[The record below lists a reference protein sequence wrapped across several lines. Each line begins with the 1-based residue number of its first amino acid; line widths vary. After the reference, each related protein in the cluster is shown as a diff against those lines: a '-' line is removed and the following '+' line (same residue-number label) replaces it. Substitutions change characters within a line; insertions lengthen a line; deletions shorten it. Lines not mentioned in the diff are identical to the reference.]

1 MKHKLLCIIL
11 TLVTTLSFAQIELQ
25 PNPSN
30 INSGTLTFKY
40 GEFGDYSIFDPLGN
54 PNLYLYTGLQTD
66 ADPLTWDYND
76 GEFTLANL
84 GQMIPL
90 NFDGGL
96 GYYVATFNP
105 ATRSYIEELTQ
116 NLTTIPDGTEVFDWY
131 FLITTNDLS
140 RQSADLRGSDYGFGS
155 DILSVNEIEL
165 EDEMVVVKGDIKF
178 YKDGSYLIETYDM
191 LGKQIALD
199 TYVVVGQST
208 YKLPVSSNGLY
219 IVKVTSGEAVKT
231 LKVLKQ

>member
-1 MKHKLLCIIL
+1 MKHKLLCLVL
-11 TLVTTLSFAQIELQ
+11 TLITTLAFAQIELQ
-25 PNPSN
+25 PNPSS

-116 NLTTIPDGTEVFDWY
+116 TLTTIPNGTEVFDWY

-155 DILSVNEIEL
+155 DILSVNELDIEK
-165 EDEMVVVKGDIKF
+165 DMVVVKGDIKF
-178 YKDGSYLIETYDM
+178 YKDGNYLIETYDM
-191 LGKQIALD
+191 LGKQISTD
-199 TYVVVGQST
+199 RYTVVGQST
-208 YKLPVSSNGLY
+208 YQLPVNSNGLY
-219 IVKVTSGEAVKT
+219 IVKVSSGDAVRT